1 VGQVAHGAA
10 FLEPN
15 HHASN
20 EKKKWKSLFSICL
33 IRVVGMRGARFL
45 LSMIL

>member
-1 VGQVAHGAA
+1 LIYWYYEVIVVVIKMDLRNYVVAVGQVAHGAA

-20 EKKKWKSLFSICL
+20 EKKK
-33 IRVVGMRGARFL
+33 
-45 LSMIL
+45 